1 MNQERDAVNKDQ
13 ERDAVKAKVNTK
25 ANAVRKVYRKF
36 IGNRNIHT
44 NINIKPVGVSSAVS
58 SVFKINGNVVA
69 KYVKSDGSNK
79 AFVTNRLFIMNHL
92 GSIINTD
99 PHHEILKKLMGVPFY
114 SEKVPDNA
122 YVTLERIID
131 GEEFSTMFLQDVD
144 NFKTENHYLKCMF
157 IAFDVLSYLGQKYS
171 FNHNDLHMDNI
182 MVVRAESLGMC
193 HTYTSLTKLT
203 KLTEEDKKNVTIT
216 GVKYY
221 PVIIDFDWSTFMG
234 KFKNIEQAPI
244 FNLLAAQ
251 IQSKTVNA
259 NTVRGRIEN
268 ENPLPLWMP
277 DKKDAPI
284 WNTVHTYL
292 SVPFYN
298 KNEWSPS
305 IDSGFL
311 LEFMFLYTYTEQ
323 QLNINQIIIDSRK
336 IIEKQTFTHDINN
349 VKNKIYDE
357 LIKELQSSQASTS
370 SSGAR
375 GGKGGARLTT
385 RSVRK
390 TGSNR

>member
-1 MNQERDAVNKDQ
+1 MDQGRDAVKGQGDAVKDQ
-13 ERDAVKAKVNTK
+13 GDAVKAKVRTK
-25 ANAVRKVYRKF
+25 ADVVRKVYRKF

-99 PHHEILKKLMGVPFY
+99 PHHEILKKLTGVPFY
-114 SEKVPDNA
+114 CEKVPDNA

-193 HTYTSLTKLT
+193 DTYTSLT
-203 KLTEEDKKNVTIT
+203 EEDKTNVTIS

-259 NTVRGRIEN
+259 NTVRERIEKT
-268 ENPLPLWMP
+268 LPLWMP
-277 DKKDAPI
+277 PDKDKKDAPI

-336 IIEKQTFTHDINN
+336 IIEQQTFTHDINN